1 MRKSFILA
9 ATALT
14 LLSTGITSVAV
25 NSTTIILASSKK
37 YKSINKDLAKNLK
50 EDKSYADQD
59 PDNYG
64 YSKYIEKVKYTG
76 NSDINV
82 YVNGGFKELSESE
95 KTEVLNQVQSLAKMV
110 LVQNSKIS
118 SSEAG
123 EGLILEAFNDKNSV
137 AVSKI
142 SNHKAYR
149 FTNN

>member
-25 NSTTIILASSKK
+25 NSTTTILASSKK

-50 EDKSYADQD
+50 EDQSYADQD
-59 PDNYG
+59 PDNYC

-82 YVNGGFKELSESE
+82 YVNGGFKELSDSE

-142 SNHKAYR
+142 SNHKAYH

>member
-25 NSTTIILASSKK
+25 NSTTTILASSKK

-50 EDKSYADQD
+50 EDQSYADQD

-64 YSKYIEKVKYTG
+64 YSKYIEKVKYKG

-123 EGLILEAFNDKNSV
+123 KGLILEAFNGKNSV

-142 SNHKAYR
+142 SNHKSYH
-149 FTNN
+149 FTN

>member
-25 NSTTIILASSKK
+25 NSTTTILASSKK

-50 EDKSYADQD
+50 EDQSYADQD
-59 PDNYG
+59 PDNYV

-82 YVNGGFKELSESE
+82 YVNGGFKELSDSE

-123 EGLILEAFNDKNSV
+123 KGLILEAFNGKNSV

-142 SNHKAYR
+142 SNHKSYH
-149 FTNN
+149 FTN

>member
-1 MRKSFILA
+1 MNTYQIIKELANQHKISISELERKLN
-9 ATALT
+9 
-14 LLSTGITSVAV
+14 LSNGSI
-25 NSTTIILASSKK
+25 SKWA
-37 YKSINKDLAKNLK
+37 KSKPN
-50 EDKSYADQD
+50 
-59 PDNYG
+59 
-64 YSKYIEKVKYTG
+64 SKYIEKVKYTG

-123 EGLILEAFNDKNSV
+123 KGLILEAFNGKNSV

-142 SNHKAYR
+142 SNHKSYH
-149 FTNN
+149 FTN

>member
-1 MRKSFILA
+1 M
-9 ATALT
+9 
-14 LLSTGITSVAV
+14 
-25 NSTTIILASSKK
+25 
-37 YKSINKDLAKNLK
+37 
-50 EDKSYADQD
+50 AD
-59 PDNYG
+59 
-64 YSKYIEKVKYTG
+64 
-76 NSDINV
+76 
-82 YVNGGFKELSESE
+82 SE